1 MSRIAV
7 QCKNL
12 KKSYGQGE
20 NKIMAL
26 KDVNLDIY
34 KGQLTLLVGPSGS
47 GKSTLLSIIATIL
60 TSDHGQLFLL
70 DHEVS
75 KMTEAEK
82 SVFRR
87 DYLGIVFQS
96 FFLIPTLTVAENVA
110 LPLIVAGQEE
120 SVALDKANVLLKA
133 MHIEKRAN
141 AVPTELSKGQQQRVA
156 IARAMINDSQVI
168 LCDEPTSSLD
178 QATGTEV
185 MTLLRALTE
194 HSSRAV
200 LVITHDLRLFPFADR
215 IIKMNDGQIISV
227 SDEHE

>member
-1 MSRIAV
+1 MSQVAIR
-7 QCKNL
+7 CEGL

-26 KDVNLDIY
+26 KDINLDIY
-34 KGQLTLLVGPSGS
+34 KGQLTLLIGPSGS
-47 GKSTLLSIIATIL
+47 GKSTLLSILATIL
-60 TSDHGQLFLL
+60 SSDQGQLFLL

-75 KMTEAEK
+75 KMSEAEK
-82 SVFRR
+82 SDFRR

-110 LPLIVAGQEE
+110 LPLRVAGKEE
-120 SVALDKANVLLKA
+120 SMALDKANILLKA
-133 MHIEKRAN
+133 MHLDKRAN

-156 IARAMINDSQVI
+156 IARAISNDAQVI

-178 QATGTEV
+178 QATGIEV
-185 MTLLRALTE
+185 MTLLRELAE
-194 HSSRAV
+194 NSSRAV

-227 SDEHE
+227 SDNE